1 MSGLTPARH
10 LKIALLL
17 VLGVVLAGTL
27 GYMHIENLSFSDALY
42 TAIGMMSTVGN
53 VVRPLSEAGR
63 TFTIFVIIIGVG
75 SLLYTFGA
83 GMEFLIEGHFSQ
95 AIRRHLMDRKIA
107 TLRNHYIICG
117 FGRVG
122 SQIAED
128 CWGTKKAFVV
138 IDEHE
143 RNIQSCIQRGYLVL
157 PDDAT
162 QDDVLREAGIEH
174 ARCILIATDD
184 DAHNISITLSA
195 RHLNN
200 SLFIVAR
207 ANHDETKAKLKLAG
221 ANRVLFPYALA
232 GHRMANLAFQP
243 TVTEVFD
250 SITSVKSMELAVKE
264 VTLSHTS
271 QLAGRSMV
279 AAQTMIFKHG
289 ITMIALKK
297 RTGSITGPQPDQII
311 EAGDTVIVVGM
322 PNPLQ
327 DFEHKNSQ

>member
-27 GYMHIENLSFSDALY
+27 GYMHIESLSFSDALY

-63 TFTIFVIIIGVG
+63 TFTIFVIITGVG

-128 CWGTKKAFVV
+128 CRGTKKAFVV
-138 IDEHE
+138 IDEQE
-143 RNIQSCIQRGYLVL
+143 RNIQACIQRGYLAL
-157 PDDAT
+157 QDDAT
-162 QDDVLREAGIEH
+162 HDDVLREAGIEH
-174 ARCILIATDD
+174 AQCILIATDD

-195 RHLNN
+195 RHLNS

-207 ANHDETKAKLKLAG
+207 ANHDETEAKLKLAG

-243 TVTEVFD
+243 TATEVFD
-250 SITSVKSMELAVKE
+250 SITSVKSMELAVQE
-264 VTLSHTS
+264 VTLSRSSH
-271 QLAGRSMV
+271 LVGRSMA
-279 AAQTMIFKHG
+279 AAQTVIFKQG

-322 PNPLQ
+322 PDPLQ
-327 DFEHKNSQ
+327 DFKQKNSQ

>member
-63 TFTIFVIIIGVG
+63 TFTIFVIITGVG

-128 CWGTKKAFVV
+128 CRGTKQAFVV
-138 IDEHE
+138 IDEQE
-143 RNIQSCIQRGYLVL
+143 RNIQACIRRGYLAL
-157 PDDAT
+157 QDDAT
-162 QDDVLREAGIEH
+162 HDDVLREAGIEH
-174 ARCILIATDD
+174 AQCILIATDD

-207 ANHDETKAKLKLAG
+207 ANHDETEAKLQLAG

-243 TVTEVFD
+243 TATEVFD

-264 VTLSHTS
+264 VTLSRTS

-311 EAGDTVIVVGM
+311 EAGDTVIDVGM
-322 PNPLQ
+322 ANPLQ
-327 DFEHKNSQ
+327 DFKQKNSQ